1 MKLKE
6 IEQLI
11 STCEALSLSVVS
23 EDGILNKVLLNISFV
38 CKQLYNE
45 NQSLIQLLVQNNI
58 IKIVTQPDNII
69 QFPGTHK
76 Q

>member
-58 IKIVTQPDNII
+58 IKIEKEPDNII
-69 QFPGTHK
+69 AFPK
-76 Q
+76 LNK

>member
-1 MKLKE
+1 MKPKE

-11 STCEALSLSVVS
+11 STCEALSLNVVS
-23 EDGILNKVLLNISFV
+23 EDGIVNKALLNISFV

-58 IKIVTQPDNII
+58 IKIEKEPDNII
-69 QFPGTHK
+69 AFPK
-76 Q
+76 LNK